1 MKKNYLFLNIIK
13 MENDS
18 VEDLFLYK
26 IDLAIE
32 NQSPKE
38 IHKLIK
44 EYEKIISKGL
54 IDIAYRVYRE
64 LVMDQLEDMEL

>member
-1 MKKNYLFLNIIK
+1 MD
-13 MENDS
+13 NDS

-32 NQSPKE
+32 NQSPEE

-44 EYEKIISKGL
+44 EYRKTISKGF

-64 LVMDQLEDMEL
+64 MVTDKLLDMEL

>member
-1 MKKNYLFLNIIK
+1 

-32 NQSPKE
+32 NQSPEE

-44 EYEKIISKGL
+44 EYRKIISKGF

-64 LVMDQLEDMEL
+64 MVTDKLLDMEL